1 MPENAARPPLVLRL
15 ALVLVLVEVGAMGAL
30 AVSLVVEALAGR
42 AQQMGTT
49 VAMAVFF
56 LGLAVLLVGAIR
68 ALHAGR
74 RWGRGPVLTWQLL
87 LLAIGVSQFSLLATW
102 VALVLVVVPVAVAAG
117 LLAPPARAWTDS
129 GVPPRAVV

>member
-1 MPENAARPPLVLRL
+1 MPEKAARPPLVLRL

-117 LLAPPARAWTDS
+117 LLAPPARAWTGS
-129 GVPPRAVV
+129 AVPPRAVV